1 MELNKKPHHILC
13 SVCIATYKR
22 PELLKK
28 LLVSLK
34 RQKLPKN
41 VLIEIIVVD
50 NDIQKSAEPVIRLF
64 KNLSNFPIFYF
75 NQIIKNI
82 SSTRN
87 LSVEKS
93 AGKYILFIDDDEVAA
108 PEWIYHH
115 LKTIEKYNADGV
127 IGPVFIEFD
136 SSAAKWIQKR
146 EFFYPKIQDTGEK
159 PEYMG
164 TGNCCLKASV
174 IQNLNQP
181 FDIRYGI
188 TGGEDT
194 HLFKRL
200 EKEGKRFVFC
210 REAAVTEYLPFQK
223 TTISYL
229 FFRGLKGG
237 NTHTRRTIE
246 LAEKGKNF
254 VRLIMIV
261 KSILYGLVSLFL
273 MIIQISNSV
282 VRTRWLV
289 RLGSNIGKFLAAFGW
304 YYEGYR

>member
-1 MELNKKPHHILC
+1 MVQHLHHILC
-13 SVCIATYKR
+13 SVCIATYRR

-34 RQKLPKN
+34 KQTLPKR

-50 NDIQKSAEPVIRLF
+50 NDILKSAEPIIRSF
-64 KNLSNFPIFYF
+64 ESTQKFPIHYF
-75 NQIIKNI
+75 HQIIKNI
-82 SSTRN
+82 SLTRN
-87 LSVEKS
+87 LAVEKS
-93 AGKYILFIDDDEVAA
+93 SGKYILFIDDDEVAS
-108 PEWIYHH
+108 PEWINNHVN
-115 LKTIEKYNADGV
+115 TIQKYDADGV
-127 IGPVFIEFD
+127 IGPVYIEFD
-136 SSAAKWIQKR
+136 QSAPEWIKQR
-146 EFFYPKIQDTGEK
+146 DFFYPKIQNTGEE

-174 IQNLNQP
+174 IQNLKQP

-210 REAAVTEYLPFQK
+210 REAAVTEYLPPHK

-229 FFRGLKGG
+229 FLRGLKGG

-246 LAEKGKNF
+246 FAKKGKNF
-254 VRLIMIV
+254 VRLKMIV
-261 KSILYGLVSLFL
+261 KSIVYGSVSLFL
-273 MIIQISNSV
+273 MIIQIPNSV

-289 RLGSNIGKFLAAFGW
+289 KLGSNIGRFLAAFGW
-304 YYEGYR
+304 HYEGYR